1 MYLSKHEHRVNTK
14 NQTGIRNETESYAI
28 AFHEKHPRRSNELQ
42 TYRCM
47 HKAHCKHKVNGT
59 VKLRPHFTYL
69 FKLYLL

>member
-1 MYLSKHEHRVNTK
+1 MASF
-14 NQTGIRNETESYAI
+14 AI
-28 AFHEKHPRRSNELQ
+28 AFRGEHPRRSNKLQ
-42 TYRCM
+42 TYQRM